1 MEGGT
6 IKKRRIVKKKVIAIV
21 GVVFMLVQ
29 SNLFAIA
36 AEVDHEVP
44 VQESEQLAVDYIDI
58 STDVQAE
65 LTYNGQ
71 KISKEV
77 TLHKEDFSKKTVKLE
92 VEEEDVSDLIDWE
105 KVSVQ
110 EETDQVRIKGS
121 YPIGTKENPV
131 IYTLKLVKDVT
142 FEIGEKSET
151 ISMTFTKNF
160 GYWSE
165 DNICGALKEE
175 GAKISWSDGNCVE
188 NSGIGIMFQTSK
200 AELTVE
206 LPEGDAKEEAKEETP
221 EAELP
226 KDETKEEVKEET
238 PETELPKDETKEEVK
253 EETPEAELPKD
264 ETKEEVKEETPE
276 A

>member
-121 YPIGTKENPV
+121 YPNGTKENPV

-160 GYWSE
+160 G
-165 DNICGALKEE
+165 
-175 GAKISWSDGNCVE
+175 
-188 NSGIGIMFQTSK
+188 
-200 AELTVE
+200 
-206 LPEGDAKEEAKEETP
+206 
-221 EAELP
+221 
-226 KDETKEEVKEET
+226 
-238 PETELPKDETKEEVK
+238 
-253 EETPEAELPKD
+253 
-264 ETKEEVKEETPE
+264 
-276 A
+276 